1 MLTPEYLQQVTEGAE
16 DLASTLHAII
26 MNKIISRMIARLG
39 RGEDYLLTAT
49 DKWQIQVLQEAGFLL
64 EDIQQEITRTTKQ
77 QEEEIREAMEEAGV
91 KSLDYDDKVYKS
103 AGIEVTDPLQSPS
116 IIRLLERD
124 YKATS
129 AEWRNF
135 TRTTAQEAQKTFINA
150 VDKAYRATMSGAISY
165 SEAVKDAINE
175 ASREGL
181 KVKYSSGRELTIE
194 SATAMIVRTGISQAS
209 AEIGVAR
216 MDEFDCD
223 LVIVSSHLGARPSHQ
238 KWQGKIYSRS
248 GKSKKYPDFVR
259 STGYGRVDGLC
270 GANCRHNFSPY
281 FEGISKNPFEK
292 YNSKENKK
300 AYEIQQKQR
309 TIERRVR
316 DTKRQ
321 VQNLQTAVDGCKDE
335 QTKFKLQQELDR
347 KSYLLKKQNEQY
359 KQYCEDNDLK
369 PYAERLRVAKFDR
382 KQAMKAAGAA
392 KRYENAKGK

>member
-39 RGEDYLLTAT
+39 RGEEYLLTAT
-49 DKWQIQVLQEAGFLL
+49 DKWQIEVLQEAGFLL
-64 EDIQQEITRTTKQ
+64 EEIQQEIARITSLQTD
-77 QEEEIREAMEEAGV
+77 EIREAMEEAGV
-91 KSLDYDDKVYKS
+91 KSLDYDDKIYKS
-103 AGIEVTDPLQSPS
+103 AGIEVSDPLQSPG
-116 IIRLLERD
+116 IMRILERD

-129 AEWRNF
+129 AEWKNF
-135 TRTTAQEAQKTFINA
+135 TRTTAQEAQKAFINA
-150 VDKAYRATMSGAISY
+150 TDKAYRLAISGAVSY

-175 ASREGL
+175 VSRDGI

-194 SATAMIVRTGISQAS
+194 SATSMIVRTGISQAS

-216 MDEFDCD
+216 MDEVDCD

-259 STGYGRVDGLC
+259 STGYGKVDGLC

-292 YNSKENKK
+292 YDSKENKK
-300 AYEIQQKQR
+300 AYEIQQRQR
-309 TIERRVR
+309 TLERRVR

-321 VQNLQTAVDGCKDE
+321 VQNLQTAVDGCKDDQARE
-335 QTKFKLQQELDR
+335 KLQGVLDK
-347 KSYLLKKQNEQY
+347 KSYLLKTQNSEY
-359 KQYCEDNDLK
+359 NKYCEENNLK
-369 PYAERLRVAKFDR
+369 KYNERLQIAKWDR

-392 KRYENAKGK
+392 KRYENAKGD